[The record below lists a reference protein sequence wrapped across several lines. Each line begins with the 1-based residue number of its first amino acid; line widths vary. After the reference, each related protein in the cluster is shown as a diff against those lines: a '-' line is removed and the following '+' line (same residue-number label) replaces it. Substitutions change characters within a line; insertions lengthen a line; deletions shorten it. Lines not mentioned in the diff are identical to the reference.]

1 MVEHDGC
8 LRGFECHRYLILG
21 RGPGPTLNFTS
32 RNAGSGPPHG
42 FTAAVTSWG
51 FRLCSNQPSAS
62 HTCPLLGQAETDIPL
77 LIHSRCGARCLA
89 ESCIFHPHRADG
101 DGGGCGLVLL
111 FACRHPAWVYRVPGS
126 QCFRAF
132 PAPSDPP
139 LSPLLPPCVRALG
152 SKMVAE

>member
-62 HTCPLLGQAETDIPL
+62 HTCPLLGQAETDIP
-77 LIHSRCGARCLA
+77 
-89 ESCIFHPHRADG
+89 PADSFKMW
-101 DGGGCGLVLL
+101 C
-111 FACRHPAWVYRVPGS
+111 AVPG
-126 QCFRAF
+126 RILY
-132 PAPSDPP
+132 
-139 LSPLLPPCVRALG
+139 LSPT
-152 SKMVAE
+152 SS

>member
-21 RGPGPTLNFTS
+21 RGPGSTLNFTS

-101 DGGGCGLVLL
+101 DGGGFDGKLAPQHKIMVGALAVVMPGNLL
-111 FACRHPAWVYRVPGS
+111 AIS
-126 QCFRAF
+126 QVKTRT
-132 PAPSDPP
+132 
-139 LSPLLPPCVRALG
+139 
-152 SKMVAE
+152 

>member
-21 RGPGPTLNFTS
+21 GGPGSTLNFTS
-32 RNAGSGPPHG
+32 RNAGSGLPHG

-89 ESCIFHPHRADG
+89 ESCIFRHIELVAMVGAAGFDG
-101 DGGGCGLVLL
+101 KRSSDGNARG
-111 FACRHPAWVYRVPGS
+111 AA
-126 QCFRAF
+126 
-132 PAPSDPP
+132 SDQDD
-139 LSPLLPPCVRALG
+139 
-152 SKMVAE
+152 